1 MVIYF
6 IVKIAIFIC
15 LVYFLALNDQP
26 RPVFDSCYQTQD
38 AFLKP
43 LSITLLKKQ
52 GEV

>member
-1 MVIYF
+1 MEIT
-6 IVKIAIFIC
+6 ILIC

-26 RPVFDSCYQTQD
+26 RPVFDSHYQTQD

-52 GEV
+52 GAV